1 MSDKK
6 IFEEVKVSIIIP
18 VYNIEN
24 YIEKCLKSIE
34 EQLYS
39 CFEVIII
46 NDGSTDDTKKI
57 CTEFAAKDSRFNVFN
72 RQNAGVSSARNLG
85 LSISKGKY
93 ICFVDG
99 DDYLS
104 KNYLDLLVRYME
116 SEEADIVCADYYL
129 DVGGQIIVHSQET
142 ITPIIFFN
150 KDAINKLSDKNLYQ
164 GYLWN
169 KIFKQELITTNNIKF
184 DERVKIWEDMLFCLN
199 YLAHSNKVLYVQVP
213 IYYYV
218 QRQNSAINT
227 SSIWTEHTH
236 LYALEQM
243 WVIAKDYEGDFK
255 EYIRNFYA
263 NDLVGQLCKNKKA
276 SYTDIHRQLVKIE
289 SLNANLT
296 FKHKLKK
303 VLVKMFPR
311 LIQNLYAKLK

>member
-1 MSDKK
+1 MSDKR
-6 IFEEVKVSIIIP
+6 IFEKVKVSIIIP
-18 VYNIEN
+18 AYNIEN
-24 YIEKCLKSIE
+24 YIEKCLKSIK
-34 EQLYS
+34 EQLYP

-46 NDGSTDDTKKI
+46 NDGSTDNTKKI

-85 LSISKGKY
+85 ILKSIGKY

-104 KNYLDLLVRYME
+104 KNYLELLVGYME
-116 SEEADIVCADYYL
+116 SEEADIVCADYFL
-129 DVGGQIIVHSQET
+129 DTQEQIIVHSQEMSL
-142 ITPIIFFN
+142 PILFSN
-150 KDAINKLSDKNLYQ
+150 QNAINKLSDKNLYQ

-169 KIFKQELITTNNIKF
+169 KIFKRELIVSYNIKF

-199 YLAHSNKVLYVQVP
+199 YLVHSNKVLYVQIP

-243 WVIAKDYEGDFK
+243 WAIAKNYEGDFK

-303 VLVKMFPR
+303 ALVKMFPR
-311 LIQNLYAKLK
+311 LIQNLYTKLK